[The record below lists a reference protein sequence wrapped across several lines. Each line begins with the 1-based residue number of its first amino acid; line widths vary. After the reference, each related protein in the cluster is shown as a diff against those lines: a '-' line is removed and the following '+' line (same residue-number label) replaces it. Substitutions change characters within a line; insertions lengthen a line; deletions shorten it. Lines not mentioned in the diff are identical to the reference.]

1 MSHAGTTRYPVVPG
15 ALSDWAV
22 MFRRALRR
30 SVRGRDT
37 LLISLLLPILL
48 MLLFVYVFGG
58 AIEVGM
64 RYIDYVVPGIM
75 LLCTGFGAS
84 ITATGVATD
93 IRSGAVDRFRTLP
106 IHRQA
111 LLTGHAVEG
120 VVRNLAVIGVLVA
133 VAVLLGFRPHAG
145 IGAALA
151 AAGIIA
157 LFVLAITWIAVS
169 MGLLARMPEAAGG
182 FTYAIMFIPY
192 ISSAFVRTET
202 MPSWL
207 RGFADHQPATPV
219 LTAIRGLL
227 TGTPQH
233 TAGLAVL
240 WCAGLAAVGYV
251 ASAVLFARR

>member
-1 MSHAGTTRYPVVPG
+1 
-15 ALSDWAV
+15 

-30 SVRGRDT
+30 TVRGRDT

-58 AIEVGM
+58 AIDVGM

-93 IRSGAVDRFRTLP
+93 IRTGAVDRFRTLP

-111 LLTGHAVEG
+111 LLTGHALEG
-120 VVRNLAVIGVLVA
+120 VVRNLAVIGVLVG
-133 VAVLLGFRPHAG
+133 VAVVLGFRPQAG
-145 IGAALA
+145 VGAWPAAL
-151 AAGIIA
+151 GIIG
-157 LFVLAITWIAVS
+157 LFVLAVTWIAVAL
-169 MGLLARMPEAAGG
+169 GLLARVPEAAGG

-219 LTAIRGLL
+219 LGAIRGLL

-233 TAGLAVL
+233 AAGTAVL
-240 WCAGLAAVGYV
+240 WCTGLTVAAYA
-251 ASAVLFARR
+251 ASAVLFRRRCR